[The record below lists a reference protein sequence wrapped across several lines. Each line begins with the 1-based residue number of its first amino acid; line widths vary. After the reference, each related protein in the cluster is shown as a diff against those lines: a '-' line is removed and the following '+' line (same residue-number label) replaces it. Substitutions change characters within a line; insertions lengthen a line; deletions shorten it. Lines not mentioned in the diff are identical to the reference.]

1 MQGLLR
7 EVLNSRDVGRALE
20 TAEREPVPF
29 FVQLA
34 AESGRTQGAAVNLAG
49 LGGPPPSPMWVPP
62 PPMPTLA
69 EGGEGEDL
77 AVLEARERAAR
88 EAQRAEARARRLKEE
103 EARGA
108 ILASTEF
115 QEVMAYVLEGT
126 LFNLVSEAT
135 HGEFSL
141 DAVPRQIVRSL
152 EIEDSSEDL
161 GPPPSP

>member
-62 PPMPTLA
+62 PPPMPTLA
-69 EGGEGEDL
+69 EGGET
-77 AVLEARERAAR
+77 
-88 EAQRAEARARRLKEE
+88 RL
-103 EARGA
+103 
-108 ILASTEF
+108 
-115 QEVMAYVLEGT
+115 
-126 LFNLVSEAT
+126 
-135 HGEFSL
+135 L
-141 DAVPRQIVRSL
+141 DAYL
-152 EIEDSSEDL
+152 ETAGPAVMSSPVCCPFCRPL
-161 GPPPSP
+161 